1 METCRISFLEKSN
14 ISEASRILSEAML
27 EVPNHIAIFQGHGEK
42 EREIIEKMFFELLS
56 DLPGIT
62 FLAWIN
68 KQIVG
73 VMRMKSCNG
82 SKVSRTHLKNRILV
96 QDRGGAEFQ
105 TGGILWPKNIFEM
118 GSNEHAQTEEVNNL
132 DWRKSHWHNEWA
144 RRDPLNQHWH
154 LGPVGVLPSHQGKG
168 IGTKLLSLFCK
179 EVDACLAPAYLETDT
194 DKNVRFYER
203 FGFQVVAETE
213 IFDVKNYFMW
223 REQNGYPDC

>member
-27 EVPNHIAIFQGHGEK
+27 KVPNHIAIFQGQGEK
-42 EREIIEKMFFELLS
+42 ERQIIEKMFFELLS

-68 KQIVG
+68 KRIVG
-73 VMRMKSCNG
+73 VMRMKSCAG
-82 SKVSRTHLKNRILV
+82 SKV
-96 QDRGGAEFQ
+96 
-105 TGGILWPKNIFEM
+105 
-118 GSNEHAQTEEVNNL
+118 SNEHAQTEEVNNL

-168 IGTKLLSLFCK
+168 IGTKLLSCFCK
-179 EVDACLAPAYLETDT
+179 EVDACLASAYLETDS
-194 DKNVRFYER
+194 DKNVRFYGR
-203 FGFQVVAETE
+203 FGFQVVEETE
-213 IFDVKNYFMW
+213 IFDVKNSYMW
-223 REQNGYPDC
+223 RHPVT

>member
-14 ISEASRILSEAML
+14 ISEASRVLSEAML
-27 EVPNHIAIFQGHGEK
+27 KVPNHIAIFQGHGEK

-62 FLAWIN
+62 FLAKIN

-82 SKVSRTHLKNRILV
+82 SKI
-96 QDRGGAEFQ
+96 
-105 TGGILWPKNIFEM
+105 
-118 GSNEHAQTEEVNNL
+118 SNEHAQTEEVNNL
-132 DWRKSHWHNEWA
+132 DWRKFHWHNEWA

-154 LGPVGVLPSHQGKG
+154 LGPVGVLPSHQGNG
-168 IGTKLLSLFCK
+168 IGTKLLSRFCK

-194 DKNVRFYER
+194 DENVRFYER
-203 FGFQVVAETE
+203 FGFQVVEETE
-213 IFDVKNYFMW
+213 IFYVKNSYMW
-223 REQNGYPDC
+223 RHPVT